1 MAAYCQG
8 DWAATQATARGKDI
22 FNLDSPNF
30 DLLLVRLTR
39 ALFPSFN
46 PHDDRRPC
54 LIFPCRL

>member
-22 FNLDSPNF
+22 FSLDGPNF
-30 DLLLVRLTR
+30 DLLLARLTR